1 VILASLSAGLLCL
14 AQTPPPDALQRALAA
29 SDTATRLRAAR
40 ELAEGGATWEK
51 WLLREMGRGSPEED
65 RALVLACGLLGSE
78 ACLEAL
84 QRATDRG
91 RKPETARA
99 FALLVY
105 GTLHPAAG
113 ADPKEDWK
121 RGVSPYERACLLAG
135 LLAQAHRFESDEW
148 RALAAKDPD
157 PTASVL
163 LEIADV
169 LLGRSPPVRT
179 ADPLAMSGRLLTS
192 ILPQQPAVS
201 WIAAAEEIGLPRAWQ
216 MAARQHPPRSLVA
229 LRAVPLADESAAV
242 VLALYEV
249 PETQRAELFTHFR
262 TRLQAPE
269 ARAWLWGAAGDLGL
283 DLAPVSLQALDRA
296 EVAGL
301 LRLALRDPTAAE
313 RAALSRL
320 ALARKDFAAAD
331 SPAARFPAAL
341 VLALAGGSEEHALL
355 RQAIEAAAPRERLD
369 LQPVW
374 KYAQRGFGE
383 VGLQREW
390 IARWSRRLGAGA
402 VGFLDREGARWTAY
416 VLAGN
421 TRAASQSPR
430 MQPRIP
436 ALDRIPHDHALD
448 LSLHADMIEFLIGGE
463 YRWWQPN

>member
-1 VILASLSAGLLCL
+1 VIFVSLSAGLLCL
-14 AQTPPPDALQRALAA
+14 TQSPPPAALQRALAA

-51 WLLREMGRGSPEED
+51 WLLRELGGGSPEED

-78 ACLEAL
+78 ASFEAL

-91 RKPETARA
+91 RKPEIERA

-105 GTLHPAAG
+105 GALHPAAG

-121 RGVSPYERACLLAG
+121 RGVTPYERACLLAG
-135 LLAQAHRFESDEW
+135 LLAQAHRFETDEW
-148 RALAAKDPD
+148 HALAIKDPD
-157 PTASVL
+157 ATASVL

-201 WIAAAEEIGLPRAWQ
+201 WIASAEDLGLPRAWQ

-229 LRAVPLADESAAV
+229 LRAVPLADENAAV

-249 PETQRAELFTHFR
+249 PESQRAELFAHFR

-283 DLAPVSLQALDRA
+283 DLAPVSLQTLDPA

-320 ALARKDFAAAD
+320 ALARKDFAVAD

-355 RQAIEAAAPRERLD
+355 RQAIEVAAPRERLD

-383 VGLQREW
+383 AGLQREW

-402 VGFLDREGARWTAY
+402 MGFLDREGARWTAY

-436 ALDRIPHDHALD
+436 ALDCIPHDHALD
-448 LSLHADMIEFLIGGE
+448 VSLHADVIEFLIGGE
-463 YRWWQPN
+463 YRWWQAN